1 MTVVRL
7 HDILATDLA
16 GNGVHRT
23 LTDGAG
29 DLNVNLVHLDAGS
42 EIAGHVNSEVDVLMI
57 VLEGNGLLHV
67 DDASHEIVAS
77 SLAYVTQG
85 RQRSIV
91 AGPDGLTYLTAH
103 RSRRPLSVT

>member
-29 DLNVNLVHLDAGS
+29 DLNVNVVHLDAGS
-42 EIAGHVNSEVDVLMI
+42 EIADHVTSEVDVLMI
-57 VLEGNGLLHV
+57 VLEGNGLLRIDETDH
-67 DDASHEIVAS
+67 ALVAS
-77 SLAYVTQG
+77 ALAYIASG

-91 AGPDGLTYLTAH
+91 AGPEGLTYLTAH
-103 RSRRPLSVT
+103 RARGSLRVS